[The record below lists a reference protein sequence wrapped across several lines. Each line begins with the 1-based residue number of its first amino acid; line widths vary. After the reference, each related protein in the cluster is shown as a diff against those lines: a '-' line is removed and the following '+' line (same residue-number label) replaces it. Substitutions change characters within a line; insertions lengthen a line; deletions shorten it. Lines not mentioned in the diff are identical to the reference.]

1 MDTRI
6 RPRSKDTPV
15 GPDGAQN
22 NDDVFSLEH
31 SLSGNSVE
39 EVDALDNKSEWHQ
52 AFVVKRTD
60 ASALVHFEGRDKSCD
75 ETIPLA
81 DIPTRVRKR
90 ARKGYE
96 NIEDL
101 VTLAQMYMFQEVDAL
116 DSSGQWYQALIVK
129 RSDAGAL
136 VHYQGKDISCDEVIP
151 LADLSTRVRVRVAY
165 SRAETSEE
173 VVLQYPN
180 VFNLTPKSSD
190 VLSSHGE
197 WLKAWII
204 ETNSDDIL
212 VHFVGKDDRHDERV
226 PVADIATRTRVQSKI
241 GDLGLERNDT
251 VFNLYDKTEARLEEI
266 DARDSG
272 GSWFKAFIFARSET
286 CVHVHF
292 SGWQMKWDEQIPVE
306 DVPTRVRPR
315 EVSTA
320 VGPLGP
326 EDNRSVSAMY
336 TVDGTPVKKRYVRT
350 PCPPENMIN
359 IHRSDMPR
367 VLPDVESLLAGPTAI
382 KAGLTRPEV
391 IALILYTGPMFQ
403 VYNSILRRFPQNVYD
418 VYANSDSD
426 PNLFS
431 TTIFVLVSAVQKLSR
446 SNLIP
451 PGTQLYRGM
460 GGLMDLPDCFL
471 QSDENGCS
479 GYVEWGFMSTTTDRG
494 IAVQYSGVKQGRP
507 KATVMV
513 IHPSSVDRGAC
524 IIEFS
529 QYPGEKVRI

>member
-1 MDTRI
+1 VSDMDTRI
-6 RPRSKDTPV
+6 R
-15 GPDGAQN
+15 
-22 NDDVFSLEH
+22 
-31 SLSGNSVE
+31 
-39 EVDALDNKSEWHQ
+39 
-52 AFVVKRTD
+52 
-60 ASALVHFEGRDKSCD
+60 
-75 ETIPLA
+75 
-81 DIPTRVRKR
+81 
-90 ARKGYE
+90 
-96 NIEDL
+96 
-101 VTLAQMYMFQEVDAL
+101 
-116 DSSGQWYQALIVK
+116 
-129 RSDAGAL
+129 
-136 VHYQGKDISCDEVIP
+136 
-151 LADLSTRVRVRVAY
+151 
-165 SRAETSEE
+165 
-173 VVLQYPN
+173 
-180 VFNLTPKSSD
+180 
-190 VLSSHGE
+190 
-197 WLKAWII
+197 
-204 ETNSDDIL
+204 
-212 VHFVGKDDRHDERV
+212 
-226 PVADIATRTRVQSKI
+226 
-241 GDLGLERNDT
+241 
-251 VFNLYDKTEARLEEI
+251 
-266 DARDSG
+266 
-272 GSWFKAFIFARSET
+272 
-286 CVHVHF
+286 
-292 SGWQMKWDEQIPVE
+292 MKWDEQIPVE
-306 DVPTRVRPR
+306 DVPTRVRPK

-336 TVDGTPVKKRYVRT
+336 TVDGAPVKKRYVRT

-367 VLPDVESLLAGPTAI
+367 VLPDVESLLAGPTAT

-391 IALILYTGPMFQ
+391 IALIPYTGPMFQ

-418 VYANSDSD
+418 VYANSDID

-460 GGLMDLPDCFL
+460 GGLTDLPDCFL

-529 QYPGEKVRI
+529 QYPGEKVRT